1 MHPSTILV
9 ITKHLPKI
17 EIILAKLEQN
27 GFRIIVSSDG
37 AKGLKLGIT
46 HKPDIIVFDMI
57 TREDNDWHICQ
68 QLRQTKETKGI
79 PILLLLNR
87 TCREDLLK
95 GIKLGVAEFLMSPFF
110 IEEFLIRLNNLRN
123 LNINNYRIKGLYK
136 KNQLMEIRIR
146 KILKEAS
153 FKVLA
158 KILGNI
164 SHDISNMLYR
174 IQGRNE
180 LAQMSSHIEDITR
193 NLKLQEKD
201 IELMASFTAN
211 LKDSIMDMGE
221 KNDQIFDPLDV
232 IHATL
237 RILEQQ
243 LSKQSIII
251 NIIEKNKQYIQ
262 MNKTQFF
269 QVCLNLI
276 VNAQNAMKDG
286 GKLRIIIEK
295 NDQNVLI
302 HFMDNGDGIE
312 NKRLPELF
320 NLQYSKQINEP
331 YCKTGLLTVCEIIKG
346 SGGKIEVAS
355 KKNKGTT
362 FTIYLS
368 AVPFHSGTI

>member
-1 MHPSTILV
+1 MSPSTVLV
-9 ITKHLPKI
+9 ITKHLPKM
-17 EIILAKLEQN
+17 EIILAKLEEN
-27 GFRIIVSSDG
+27 GFRIIVSHDG
-37 AKGLKLGIT
+37 ARGLKLGIT

-57 TREDNDWHICQ
+57 IREDNDWHICQ
-68 QLRQTKETKGI
+68 QLRQTKGTKDI
-79 PILLLLNR
+79 PVLLLLSR

-95 GIKLGVAEFLMSPFF
+95 GIKLGVAEFMMSPFF
-110 IEEFLIRLNNLRN
+110 IEEFLIRLNKLRN
-123 LNINNYRIKGLYK
+123 LNINNHMIQSLYK

-180 LAQMSSHIEDITR
+180 LAQLSCHIDDITR

-211 LKDSIMDMGE
+211 LRDSMMDMEE

-232 IHATL
+232 IHVTL

-251 NIIEKNKQYIQ
+251 NILEKNKQYIQ
-262 MNKTQFF
+262 MNKAQFF

-295 NDQNVLI
+295 NNQDVLI
-302 HFMDNGDGIE
+302 HFIDNGYGIE

-320 NLQYSKQINEP
+320 ELRYSKQINEP
-331 YCKTGLLTVCEIIKG
+331 YCRTGLLTVSEIIKG
-346 SGGKIEVAS
+346 SGGKIEVLS
-355 KKNKGTT
+355 KRNKGTT
-362 FTIYLS
+362 FTICLS
-368 AVPFHSGTI
+368 AVPISSLPI